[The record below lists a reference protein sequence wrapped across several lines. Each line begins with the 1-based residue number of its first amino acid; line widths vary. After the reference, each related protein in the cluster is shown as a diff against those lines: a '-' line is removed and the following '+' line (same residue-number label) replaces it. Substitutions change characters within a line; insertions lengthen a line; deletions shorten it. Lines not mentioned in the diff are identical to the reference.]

1 MRRLQGRE
9 IMLNVRILG
18 TGSALPPRVVTTETI
33 AAAIGRD
40 AAWLRARTGIDERRW
55 LDRDARVTDLAA
67 DALRA
72 ALDRADLPASALR
85 RVIFV
90 TSCGGDDLFP
100 ANANRVLD
108 ALGIEGGCDGLD
120 LNNACLGFVTGLDLA
135 ARCVVTGLG
144 PVGVVA
150 IDNPSRFIEPENPR
164 PYAVFGDAAAAAI
177 IGPGAPDEGVL
188 GVHLANVGA
197 ARGTARLPNAVPG
210 CPAPMIEFEASSA
223 ALTELA
229 TQLIR
234 DASAAVLDA
243 AGLTL
248 DDVRWVAPHQPNG
261 AMLDVFVEALG
272 LPAEKLVRVVD
283 RIGSVGAASIAVGLD
298 RILRERPVAPGDHIL
313 LVGVGAGVSSG
324 ALLYRVG
331 A

>member
-1 MRRLQGRE
+1 
-9 IMLNVRILG
+9 MLNVRILG
-18 TGSALPPRVVTTETI
+18 TGSALPARVVTTESV

-40 AAWLRARTGIDERRW
+40 ADHLRQRTGIDERRW
-55 LDRDARVTDLAA
+55 LDPGARVSDLAA

-72 ALDRADLPASALR
+72 ALDRAGLPATALR

-108 ALGIEGGCDGLD
+108 ALGIEGGCDAFD
-120 LNNACLGFVTGLDLA
+120 LNNACLGFVSGLDLA
-135 ARCVVTGLG
+135 ARCVATGLG

-150 IDNPSRFIEPENPR
+150 IDNPSWYIEPSNPR
-164 PYAVFGDAAAAAI
+164 PYAVFGDAAAAAV
-177 IGPGAPDEGVL
+177 IGQGAADEGVV
-188 GVHLANVGA
+188 GVHLANVGG
-197 ARGTARLPNAVPG
+197 ARGTARLSNVVPG

-223 ALTELA
+223 ALTALA

-234 DASAAVLDA
+234 DASAAVLAA
-243 AGLTL
+243 AGLSL
-248 DDVRWVAPHQPNG
+248 DEVRWVAPHQPNG
-261 AMLDVFVEALG
+261 AMLDVIVEALG
-272 LPAEKLVRVVD
+272 VPPEKLVRVVD
-283 RIGSVGAASIAVGLD
+283 RIGSVGAASIGVGLD
-298 RILRERPVAPGDHIL
+298 RIMRERPVAAGDHIL